1 MPMLAFLLRDINPK
15 KWRQFK
21 ALCAMNGR
29 TVREVVLEL
38 IYSAASGQIDVKPK
52 DIPKDDK

>member
-1 MPMLAFLLRDINPK
+1 MLAFLLRDINPK

-29 TVREVVLEL
+29 TVRDVVLEL

-52 DIPKDDK
+52 DTPKDDK